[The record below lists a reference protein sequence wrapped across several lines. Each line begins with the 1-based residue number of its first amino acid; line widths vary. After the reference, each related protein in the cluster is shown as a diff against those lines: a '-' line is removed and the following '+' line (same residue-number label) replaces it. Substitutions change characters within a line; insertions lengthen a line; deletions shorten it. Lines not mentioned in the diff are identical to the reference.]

1 MDAESPET
9 FTAFAG
15 GRRIAQ
21 GPAEAVAPVVRAA
34 LEQGGGV
41 LVFRDDAGRQT
52 ELDLRTAPPPPPP
65 RRPGR
70 PKLGVEAREVTL
82 LPRHWAWL
90 GRQPGG
96 ASAALRRLVETAS
109 RETSGRELVRLGQE
123 AAYRFATAVAGDAE
137 GYEEAMRALFAGD
150 RTRFAACAANWSA
163 DVREHVLRLA
173 GPALPSPG

>member
-1 MDAESPET
+1 MDAEPPET
-9 FTAFAG
+9 FTAFAA

-21 GPAEAVAPVVRAA
+21 GPAGAVAPIVQAA
-34 LEQGGGV
+34 QDGDAGV
-41 LVFRDDAGRQT
+41 LVFRDDDGRQT
-52 ELDLRTAPPPPPP
+52 ELDMGDAPQPP

-109 RETSGRELVRLGQE
+109 RESQGRDRVRQGRE
-123 AAYRFATAVAGDAE
+123 AAYRFATAVAGDAQ
-137 GYEEAMRALFAGD
+137 GYEEAMRALFDGD
-150 RTRFAACAANWSA
+150 RTRFEACAATWPA
-163 DVREHVLRLA
+163 DVREHAVRLA
-173 GPALPSPG
+173 GPGLQSPD